1 MMKNSKDLLG
11 SVVKTAQMG
20 KTGLECVLQAPL
32 RPSLRENLEQQAAVY
47 EQIAQEALSL
57 AAGRNWQVEQLGPVA
72 RTCSRMVSRAR
83 MGGGNSDSKAA
94 AMVMQGSTRGLIKG
108 LQNLH
113 QFPYQDTAR
122 EHPGPAAAGFGKR
135 ISGAD
140 AGLSVRVRLLPD
152 LQGRTDW
159 SMSRTSG

>member
-1 MMKNSKDLLG
+1 MG

-72 RTCSRMVSRAR
+72 RTCSRMVSPGADGR
-83 MGGGNSDSKAA
+83 GNSDSKAA

-113 QFPYQDTAR
+113 QFPLPGHSR
-122 EHPGPAAAGFGKR
+122 EHPGPAAAGFRKANLWGRCGLICK
-135 ISGAD
+135 GA
-140 AGLSVRVRLLPD
+140 AASN